1 MMTRCNIYIKNV
13 DDGSEDEEGQDK
25 DDDKVQ
31 DILRGNTSHAQRPQT
46 GGRNQA
52 PSATYIYVYDM

>member
-1 MMTRCNIYIKNV
+1 MKRCKKYIRYDDEDDDE
-13 DDGSEDEEGQDK
+13 DDGE
-25 DDDKVQ
+25 DDDKVK

-52 PSATYIYVYDM
+52 PSATYIRY

>member
-1 MMTRCNIYIKNV
+1 MKRREKYIRY
-13 DDGSEDEEGQDK
+13 DDDDEEAE
-25 DDDKVQ
+25 DDDKVK

-52 PSATYIYVYDM
+52 PSAATYI

>member
-1 MMTRCNIYIKNV
+1 MKRCKKYTKY
-13 DDGSEDEEGQDK
+13 DDDDDDDDEAE

-31 DILRGNTSHAQRPQT
+31 DILRGDTSHAQRPQT

-52 PSATYIYVYDM
+52 PSATYIRYI